1 MQYASFIWKKALQ
14 IWAEQHP
21 KLCVCVCLRLFV
33 NFNIAENA
41 WADLNCAEKEK
52 KNTILYHF

>member
-1 MQYASFIWKKALQ
+1 MQALSERKRYRY
-14 IWAEQHP
+14 EQSNIQS
-21 KLCVCVCLRLFV
+21 CVCLRLFV

-41 WADLNCAEKEK
+41 WADLNCAQKEK

>member
-1 MQYASFIWKKALQ
+1 MSRATSKTV
-14 IWAEQHP
+14 
-21 KLCVCVCLRLFV
+21 CVCVCLRLFV

>member
-1 MQYASFIWKKALQ
+1 MQALSERKRYRY
-14 IWAEQHP
+14 EQSNIQSSV
-21 KLCVCVCLRLFV
+21 CVCVCLRLFV

-41 WADLNCAEKEK
+41 WADLNCAQKEK

>member
-1 MQYASFIWKKALQ
+1 MQALSERKRYRY
-14 IWAEQHP
+14 EQSNIQS
-21 KLCVCVCLRLFV
+21 CVCVCLRLFV

-41 WADLNCAEKEK
+41 WADLNCAQKEK